1 MAQPL
6 PISSFERLSATENWT
21 DFKREAL
28 LIAKTQPELW
38 DAIADLADDMFDGGR
53 EAVADIRQIAPRE
66 DYKTLLAGV
75 VSKLHQ
81 LQPNELDHL
90 IK

>member
-1 MAQPL
+1 
-6 PISSFERLSATENWT
+6 
-21 DFKREAL
+21 
-28 LIAKTQPELW
+28 
-38 DAIADLADDMFDGGR
+38 MFDGGA